1 MYSMQEH
8 INNVSRK
15 MGILRKNKK
24 EMLEMKIIENRNEEC
39 LEELLGGLNMTEGKK
54 IELEDI

>member
-1 MYSMQEH
+1 MQEH

-24 EMLEMKIIENRNEEC
+24 ETLEMKIIE
-39 LEELLGGLNMTEGKK
+39 TEMKNA
-54 IELEDI
+54 LRSSLVD